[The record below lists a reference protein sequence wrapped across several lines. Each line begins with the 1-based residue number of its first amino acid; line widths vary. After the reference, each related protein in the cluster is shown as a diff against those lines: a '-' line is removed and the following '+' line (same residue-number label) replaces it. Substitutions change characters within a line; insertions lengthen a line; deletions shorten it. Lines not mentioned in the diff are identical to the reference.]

1 MPLYLMMLAVQ
12 IGLAIHCAKTG
23 RNLYWIMI
31 IVFVPIVGAVAYV
44 VVELLPDLRNDP
56 RARRAMRRAGQV
68 VNPGGD
74 RRRLEE
80 RLHVADTVENRAELA
95 EACLREGDYDRA
107 VGLYASCLTGVHATD
122 PDLMLGMARAQ
133 SGQGKHEACRRTLD
147 ELIKSNPDYRST
159 DGHLLY
165 AVTLEAL
172 GDDEAALKEYDALAT
187 SYPGEEARV
196 RHARLLIKLQR
207 HAEARTALDE
217 LLRRAKGAPR
227 YYRDKE
233 RTWLDEA
240 RSLRSSL
247 GPA

>member
-1 MPLYLMMLAVQ
+1 MPLYLLMLAVQ
-12 IGLAIHCAKTG
+12 IGLAIHVARTG

-44 VVELLPDLRNDP
+44 IVELLPDMRNNP
-56 RARRAMRRAGQV
+56 SARRALRRAGQV

-80 RLHVADTVENRAELA
+80 MLHVADTVGNRSALA
-95 EACLREGDYDRA
+95 EVCLREGDYDRA
-107 VGLYASCLTGVHATD
+107 AGLYASCLTGVHQTD

-147 ELIKSNPDYRST
+147 ELIAANPHYQSV

-165 AVTLEAL
+165 ATTLEAL
-172 GDDEAALKEYDALAT
+172 GDDAAALKEFEALAAG
-187 SYPGEEARV
+187 YPGEEARV
-196 RHARLLIKLQR
+196 RYAKLLIRLER
-207 HAEARTALDE
+207 RAEARQTLDE
-217 LLRRAKGAPR
+217 LLKRAKGAPR

-233 RTWLDEA
+233 RAWLDEA
-240 RSLRSSL
+240 RSLLASL